1 MQSSNGKMVKKLML
15 RKMIKMTQNNLD
27 GGVVSKATVSQIK
40 NEQKVRRIVKSAKK
54 HHETDEL
61 AQRRLG
67 GDRISSKTL
76 AFHES
81 KDSRKKASKR
91 RQRKIAEER
100 SQRTEQMTL

>member
-1 MQSSNGKMVKKLML
+1 
-15 RKMIKMTQNNLD
+15 MTQNSLD

-40 NEQKVRRIVKSAKK
+40 NEEKVRRIIKSAKK
-54 HHETDEL
+54 HHETDVL

-81 KDSRKKASKR
+81 KDSRKKSSKKR
-91 RQRKIAEER
+91 RRAIAEDKSAR
-100 SQRTEQMTL
+100 CEQMTF

>member
-1 MQSSNGKMVKKLML
+1 M
-15 RKMIKMTQNNLD
+15 QNNLD
-27 GGVVSKATVSQIK
+27 GEKVSMATMSAIK
-40 NEQKVRRIVKSAKK
+40 NDEKVKRIVKSAKK
-54 HHETDEL
+54 HHETDVL

-91 RQRKIAEER
+91 RRRALAEDKSAR
-100 SQRTEQMTL
+100 CEQITF